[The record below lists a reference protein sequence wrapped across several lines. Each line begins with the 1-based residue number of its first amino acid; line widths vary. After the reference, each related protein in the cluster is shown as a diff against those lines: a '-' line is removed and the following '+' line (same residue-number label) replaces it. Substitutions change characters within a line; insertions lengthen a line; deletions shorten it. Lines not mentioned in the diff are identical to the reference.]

1 MVRSIWTPA
10 ALALGAV
17 LAAGGPA
24 GAQDDTLRT
33 GGTGPTKSGIGGGFM
48 TLAGKGTAA
57 EAAAATDDVELTH
70 GWKKRY
76 YGGYYGYGRPY
87 YGGFYGGGYYG
98 GYYGGYRGYYGGY
111 RGFYGG
117 YHRPYYAAYRPYYNG
132 FGYGGFGYSSGFGVS
147 YSSVS
152 YSDPWCYP
160 VGIYGG
166 GFYVGIG
173 GRSAEAVAPAVAL
186 MTART
191 VTTQV
196 TPAVRSHPQ
205 PGPSPAAG
213 LQDPQPAEPAI
224 RSQPQLG
231 PSLLPTPRTLPPV
244 NGTFPYD
251 GGPASPVPHLRPEGA
266 TPAPAQPSPAPA
278 VLPPGEIQVSL
289 KVKEL
294 KPPAKP
300 DTYKA
305 YGEK

>member
-1 MVRSIWTPA
+1 MVRSIWKPA

-17 LAAGGPA
+17 LAAGGFA
-24 GAQDDTLRT
+24 GAQEDTLRT
-33 GGTGPTKSGIGGGFM
+33 GGTGPAKSGIGGGFM
-48 TLAGKGTAA
+48 NLAGKGTTA
-57 EAAAATDDVELTH
+57 EAAAAQDDVELTH
-70 GWKKRY
+70 GWRKR
-76 YGGYYGYGRPY
+76 
-87 YGGFYGGGYYG
+87 YYG
-98 GYYGGYRGYYGGY
+98 GYYGGYRGGYYGGFGGGYYGGY
-111 RGFYGG
+111 YGRYRGGYYGG
-117 YHRPYYAAYRPYYNG
+117 YYPSYYAAYRPYYGG

-152 YSDPWCYP
+152 YYDPWCYP
-160 VGIYGG
+160 VGVYGG

-191 VTTQV
+191 VTTRV
-196 TPAVRSHPQ
+196 TPAVQVQPQ
-205 PGPSPAAG
+205 LGPNPAAG
-213 LQDPQPAEPAI
+213 LQDPQPAAPAI

-231 PSLLPTPRTLPPV
+231 PSLLPTPRTLPPA

-251 GGPASPVPHLRPEGA
+251 GGPASPVPQLRPEGA

-278 VLPPGEIQVSL
+278 VPPPGEIQVSL

-300 DTYKA
+300 YTYKA